1 MNLFHHFLHLLSGSS
16 KKPAAPV
23 AIESAPN
30 NCEYLLS
37 NLQRI
42 CTMLPDGEASV
53 VMGRNKLD
61 ICLTWNTAVQA
72 NADSIKKNKE
82 FQFWLNGKS
91 EVVEWAEAKEGEE
104 HPIYNKEGNGGEEP
118 VMKSVVKEEVTVKET
133 LKPSRQ
139 QLTMRRL
146 LNFLQLH
153 YAFRYNRL
161 TDRAECAVL
170 NTESDEDAHHLTYR
184 PVDDRLLHTISLAAM
199 EEGVDCW
206 DVDIKRYID
215 SEHVLAYH
223 PFTDYFE
230 YLPRWDGKDRLKEL
244 AKRVSDND
252 LWVRSFHRWMLAVTA
267 QWMNNNGQEQR
278 ANSVAPLLV
287 SAVQGMGKS
296 TFCRMLLPKELRQ
309 YFTESFDLTNITSAE
324 NKLAS
329 YGLINL
335 DEFDRLPATRMPLL
349 KNLMQM
355 ESLHIRRAYK
365 RSTEPL
371 PRIASFIG
379 TANRKDLLVD
389 ASGSRRFICIEVE
402 KQIDCTTPIDHA
414 QLYAQLKEE
423 LDSGERCWFNK
434 QEEAEIQQHNRA
446 FYRTVPAEEVL
457 ESCFR
462 FAESGEQG
470 ARLMSAAD
478 IYAVLK
484 QKNPAAMV
492 GYSCMAFS
500 RLLAQTGRRVHT
512 RYGNGYWMAGVSGE
526 RW

>member
-16 KKPAAPV
+16 TKSAAPV
-23 AIESAPN
+23 RNESEPN
-30 NCEYLLS
+30 NCEYLLA

-42 CTMLPDGEASV
+42 CAMLPDGEASV

-61 ICLTWNTAVQA
+61 ICLTWDTAMQA
-72 NADSIKKNKE
+72 NTNNIKKNKE

-91 EVVEWAEAKEGEE
+91 EVVEWAETQEKEKAETE
-104 HPIYNKEGNGGEEP
+104 
-118 VMKSVVKEEVTVKET
+118 SVAHEEVTVKET
-133 LKPSRQ
+133 TKPTRQ

-170 NTESDEDAHHLTYR
+170 NTENPDQDTHHLTYR

-215 SEHVLAYH
+215 SEHAPAYH

-230 YLPRWDGKDRLKEL
+230 HLPRWDGKDRVREL

-252 LWVRSFHRWMLAVTA
+252 LWVRSFHRWMLGVTA
-267 QWMNNNGQEQR
+267 QWMNNNGQGQR

-287 SAVQGMGKS
+287 STVQGMGKS

-335 DEFDRLPATRMPLL
+335 DEFDRLPVTRMPLL

-389 ASGSRRFICIEVE
+389 SSGSRRFICIEVE

-423 LDSGERCWFNK
+423 LKNGERCWFNK

-462 FAESGEQG
+462 FADPNEQG

-478 IYAVLK
+478 IYATLK
-484 QKNPAAMV
+484 QKNRAAMA

-500 RLLAQTGRRVHT
+500 RLLAQMGRRVHT
-512 RYGNGYWMAGVSGE
+512 RYGNGYWMAAVNG
-526 RW
+526 

>member
-16 KKPAAPV
+16 KKPAASV
-23 AIESAPN
+23 RNEFEPN
-30 NCEYLLS
+30 NCEYLLA

-42 CTMLPDGEASV
+42 CAMLLDGEASV

-61 ICLTWNTAVQA
+61 ICLTWDTAMQA
-72 NADSIKKNKE
+72 NADNIKKNKE

-91 EVVEWAEAKEGEE
+91 EVVEWAETQEKEKAET
-104 HPIYNKEGNGGEEP
+104 EP
-118 VMKSVVKEEVTVKET
+118 VVHEEVTVKET
-133 LKPSRQ
+133 TKPPRQ

-170 NTESDEDAHHLTYR
+170 NTEQPNEDTHHLTYR

-199 EEGVDCW
+199 EKGVDCW

-215 SEHVLAYH
+215 SEHAPAYH
-223 PFTDYFE
+223 PFTNYFE
-230 YLPRWDGKDRLKEL
+230 HLPRWDGKDRVKEL
-244 AKRVSDND
+244 ARRVSDND
-252 LWVRSFHRWMLAVTA
+252 LWVRSFHRWMLGVTA
-267 QWMNNNGQEQR
+267 QWMNNNEQEQR

-287 SAVQGMGKS
+287 STVQGMGKS
-296 TFCRMLLPKELRQ
+296 TFCRMLLPKELRP
-309 YFTESFDLTNITSAE
+309 YFTESFDLTNISSAE
-324 NKLAS
+324 NKLVS

-365 RSTEPL
+365 RSTESL

-402 KQIDCTTPIDHA
+402 KQIDCTTPIEHA

-423 LDSGERCWFNK
+423 LKNGERCWFNK
-434 QEEAEIQQHNRA
+434 QEETEIQQHNRA
-446 FYRTVPAEEVL
+446 FYRTIPAEEVL

-484 QKNPAAMV
+484 QKNRAAMA

-512 RYGNGYWMAGVSGE
+512 RYGNGYWVMVNGE
-526 RW
+526 

>member
-267 QWMNNNGQEQR
+267 QWMNQQW
-278 ANSVAPLLV
+278 
-287 SAVQGMGKS
+287 
-296 TFCRMLLPKELRQ
+296 T
-309 YFTESFDLTNITSAE
+309 
-324 NKLAS
+324 
-329 YGLINL
+329 
-335 DEFDRLPATRMPLL
+335 
-349 KNLMQM
+349 
-355 ESLHIRRAYK
+355 
-365 RSTEPL
+365 
-371 PRIASFIG
+371 G
-379 TANRKDLLVD
+379 TT
-389 ASGSRRFICIEVE
+389 C
-402 KQIDCTTPIDHA
+402 Q
-414 QLYAQLKEE
+414 
-423 LDSGERCWFNK
+423 
-434 QEEAEIQQHNRA
+434 
-446 FYRTVPAEEVL
+446 
-457 ESCFR
+457 
-462 FAESGEQG
+462 
-470 ARLMSAAD
+470 
-478 IYAVLK
+478 
-484 QKNPAAMV
+484 
-492 GYSCMAFS
+492 
-500 RLLAQTGRRVHT
+500 
-512 RYGNGYWMAGVSGE
+512 
-526 RW
+526 

>member
-23 AIESAPN
+23 RNEYEPN

-42 CTMLPDGEASV
+42 CAMLPDGEASV
-53 VMGRNKLD
+53 IMGRNKLD
-61 ICLTWNTAVQA
+61 ICLTWDTAMQA
-72 NADSIKKNKE
+72 NANNIKKNKE

-91 EVVEWAEAKEGEE
+91 EVVEWAETPIKEEKAKT
-104 HPIYNKEGNGGEEP
+104 EP
-118 VMKSVVKEEVTVKET
+118 VVHEEVTVKET
-133 LKPSRQ
+133 TKPTRQ

-161 TDRAECAVL
+161 IDRAECAVL
-170 NTESDEDAHHLTYR
+170 NTEQPDEDAHQLTYR

-215 SEHVLAYH
+215 SEHAPAYH
-223 PFTDYFE
+223 PFTYYFE
-230 YLPRWDGKDRLKEL
+230 HLPHWDGKDRVKEL

-267 QWMNNNGQEQR
+267 QWMNNNGQGQR

-287 SAVQGMGKS
+287 STVQGMGKS
-296 TFCRMLLPKELRQ
+296 TFCRMLLPRELRQ

-335 DEFDRLPATRMPLL
+335 DEFDRLPVTRMPLL

-389 ASGSRRFICIEVE
+389 SSGSRRFICIEVE

-423 LDSGERCWFNK
+423 LKNGERCWFNK

-446 FYRTVPAEEVL
+446 FYRTIPAEEVL

-462 FAESGEQG
+462 FAEPDEQG

-478 IYAVLK
+478 IYATLK
-484 QKNPAAMV
+484 QKNRAAMA

-512 RYGNGYWMAGVSGE
+512 RYGNGYFVTAVNG
-526 RW
+526 

>member
-1 MNLFHHFLHLLSGSS
+1 MNLFQHFRHLLSGAS

-23 AIESAPN
+23 RNEYEPN
-30 NCEYLLS
+30 NCEYLLA

-42 CTMLPDGEASV
+42 CAMLPDGEASV

-61 ICLTWNTAVQA
+61 ICLTWDTAMQA
-72 NADSIKKNKE
+72 NADNIKKKNKE

-91 EVVEWAEAKEGEE
+91 EVVEWAETHEGEE
-104 HPIYNKEGNGGEEP
+104 KTELKATEKEN
-118 VMKSVVKEEVTVKET
+118 VAVKESSNPT
-133 LKPSRQ
+133 RQ

-146 LNFLQLH
+146 LAFLQLH
-153 YAFRYNRL
+153 YTFRYNRL

-170 NTESDEDAHHLTYR
+170 NTESPNQDPHHLTYR

-215 SEHVLAYH
+215 SEHVSY
-223 PFTDYFE
+223 
-230 YLPRWDGKDRLKEL
+230 
-244 AKRVSDND
+244 ND

-267 QWMNNNGQEQR
+267 QWMNNNEQEQR

-287 SAVQGMGKS
+287 STVQGMGKS
-296 TFCRMLLPKELRQ
+296 TLCRMLLPKELRQ

-379 TANRKDLLVD
+379 TANRRDLLVD

-423 LDSGERCWFNK
+423 LDGGERCWFNK

-446 FYRTVPAEEVL
+446 FYRTIPAEEVL
-457 ESCFR
+457 GSCFR
-462 FAESGEQG
+462 FAEPGEQG

-478 IYAVLK
+478 IYAILK
-484 QKNPAAMV
+484 QKNRAAMA

-512 RYGNGYWMAGVSGE
+512 RYGNGYWVSAVIP
-526 RW
+526 

>member
-16 KKPAAPV
+16 KKSVVPV
-23 AIESAPN
+23 ENESAPN
-30 NCEYLLS
+30 NCEYLLA

-42 CTMLPDGEASV
+42 CAMLPDGEASV

-61 ICLTWNTAVQA
+61 ICLTWDTAMQA

-91 EVVEWAEAKEGEE
+91 EVVEWAETPIKEEKTGT
-104 HPIYNKEGNGGEEP
+104 EP
-118 VMKSVVKEEVTVKET
+118 VVHEEVTVKET
-133 LKPSRQ
+133 VKPTRQ

-170 NTESDEDAHHLTYR
+170 NTEQPNEDTHHLTYR

-215 SEHVLAYH
+215 SEHAPAYH

-230 YLPRWDGKDRLKEL
+230 HLPRWDGKDRVREL
-244 AKRVSDND
+244 ARRVSDND
-252 LWVRSFHRWMLAVTA
+252 LWVRSFHRWLLAVTA
-267 QWMNNNGQEQR
+267 QWMNNNEQGQR

-287 SAVQGMGKS
+287 STVQGMGKS
-296 TFCRMLLPKELRQ
+296 TFCRMLLPKELRL
-309 YFTESFDLTNITSAE
+309 YFTESFDLTNISSAE

-335 DEFDRLPATRMPLL
+335 DEFDRLTATRMPLL

-389 ASGSRRFICIEVE
+389 SSGSRRFICIEVE
-402 KQIDCTTPIDHA
+402 KQIDCTTPVDHA

-423 LDSGERCWFNK
+423 LAGGERCWFNK
-434 QEEAEIQQHNRA
+434 QEETEIQQHNRA
-446 FYRTVPAEEVL
+446 FYRTIPAEEVL

-484 QKNPAAMV
+484 QKNRAAMT

-512 RYGNGYWMAGVSGE
+512 RYGNGYWVMVND
-526 RW
+526 

>member
-1 MNLFHHFLHLLSGSS
+1 MNLFHHFFHLLSGSS
-16 KKPAAPV
+16 KKSVVPV
-23 AIESAPN
+23 ENESAPN
-30 NCEYLLS
+30 NCEYLLA

-42 CTMLPDGEASV
+42 CAMLPDGEASV
-53 VMGRNKLD
+53 IMGRNKLD
-61 ICLTWNTAVQA
+61 ICLTWDTAVQA

-91 EVVEWAEAKEGEE
+91 EVVEWAETQEKETAKT
-104 HPIYNKEGNGGEEP
+104 EP
-118 VMKSVVKEEVTVKET
+118 VVQEEVTVKET
-133 LKPSRQ
+133 AKPTRQ

-170 NTESDEDAHHLTYR
+170 NTESPDQDTHHLTYR

-215 SEHVLAYH
+215 SEHAPAYH

-230 YLPRWDGKDRLKEL
+230 HLPCWDGKDRVMEL

-287 SAVQGMGKS
+287 STVQGMGKS
-296 TFCRMLLPKELRQ
+296 TFCRMLLPKELRT

-402 KQIDCTTPIDHA
+402 KQIDCTTPVDHA

-423 LDSGERCWFNK
+423 LAGGDRCWFNK

-446 FYRTVPAEEVL
+446 FYRAIPAEEVL

-462 FAESGEQG
+462 FAEPNEQG

-484 QKNPAAMV
+484 QKNRAAMT

-512 RYGNGYWMAGVSGE
+512 RYGNGYWVMVND
-526 RW
+526 

>member
-16 KKPAAPV
+16 KKPV
-23 AIESAPN
+23 ASVRNEFEPN

-42 CTMLPDGEASV
+42 CAMLPDGEASV

-61 ICLTWNTAVQA
+61 ICLTWDTAMQA
-72 NADSIKKNKE
+72 NTNNIKKNKE

-91 EVVEWAEAKEGEE
+91 EVVEWAETQEKEKAET
-104 HPIYNKEGNGGEEP
+104 EP
-118 VMKSVVKEEVTVKET
+118 VVHEEVTVKET
-133 LKPSRQ
+133 TKLTRQ

-170 NTESDEDAHHLTYR
+170 NTEQPNEDTHHLTYR

-215 SEHVLAYH
+215 SEHAPAYH

-230 YLPRWDGKDRLKEL
+230 HLPRWDGKDRVREL
-244 AKRVSDND
+244 ARRVSDND
-252 LWVRSFHRWMLAVTA
+252 LWVRSFHRWMLGVKA

-287 SAVQGMGKS
+287 STVQGMGKS
-296 TFCRMLLPKELRQ
+296 TFCRMLLPKELRP

-414 QLYAQLKEE
+414 QLYSQLKAE
-423 LDSGERCWFNK
+423 LNVGERCWFNK

-462 FAESGEQG
+462 FAEPNEQG

-478 IYAVLK
+478 IYDVLK
-484 QKNPAAMV
+484 QKNPAAMA

-512 RYGNGYWMAGVSGE
+512 RYGNGYWVMVNGE
-526 RW
+526 

>member
-16 KKPAAPV
+16 KKPAALV
-23 AIESAPN
+23 ITESEPN
-30 NCEYLLS
+30 NCEYLLA

-42 CTMLPDGEASV
+42 CAMLPDGEASV

-61 ICLTWNTAVQA
+61 ICLTWDTAMQA

-91 EVVEWAEAKEGEE
+91 EVVEWAETPIKEE
-104 HPIYNKEGNGGEEP
+104 KTKTEP
-118 VMKSVVKEEVTVKET
+118 VVQEEVTVKET
-133 LKPSRQ
+133 VKPTRQ

-170 NTESDEDAHHLTYR
+170 NTEQPDEDAHHLTYR

-215 SEHVLAYH
+215 SEHAPAYH

-230 YLPRWDGKDRLKEL
+230 HLPRWDGKDRVKEL
-244 AKRVSDND
+244 ARRVSDND

-267 QWMNNNGQEQR
+267 QWMNNNEQGQR

-287 SAVQGMGKS
+287 STVQGMGKS

-309 YFTESFDLTNITSAE
+309 YFTESFDLINITSAE

-402 KQIDCTTPIDHA
+402 KQIDCITPIDYA

-423 LDSGERCWFNK
+423 LNSGERCWFNK

-446 FYRTVPAEEVL
+446 FYRTIPAEEVL

-462 FAESGEQG
+462 FAEPDKQG

-478 IYAVLK
+478 IYATLK
-484 QKNPAAMV
+484 QKNPAAMA

-512 RYGNGYWMAGVSGE
+512 RYGNGYWVRGRE
-526 RW
+526 

>member
-1 MNLFHHFLHLLSGSS
+1 MNLFHHFLHLLSGTS
-16 KKPAAPV
+16 KKPAEPV
-23 AIESAPN
+23 TTESAPN

-42 CTMLPDGEASV
+42 CAMLPDGEACV

-61 ICLTWNTAVQA
+61 ICLTWDTAMQA

-91 EVVEWAEAKEGEE
+91 EVVEWAETQEKETAKT
-104 HPIYNKEGNGGEEP
+104 EP
-118 VMKSVVKEEVTVKET
+118 VVKEEVTVKET
-133 LKPSRQ
+133 AKPTRQ

-170 NTESDEDAHHLTYR
+170 NTESPDQDTHHLTYR
-184 PVDDRLLHTISLAAM
+184 PVDDRLLHTISLAVM

-215 SEHVLAYH
+215 SEHAPAYH

-230 YLPRWDGKDRLKEL
+230 HLPRWDGKDRVKEL
-244 AKRVSDND
+244 ARRVSDND
-252 LWVRSFHRWMLAVTA
+252 LWVRSFHRWMLGVTA
-267 QWMNNNGQEQR
+267 QWVNNGGQEQR

-287 SAVQGMGKS
+287 STVQGMGKS
-296 TFCRMLLPKELRQ
+296 TFCRMLLPKKLRT

-402 KQIDCTTPIDHA
+402 KQIDCTTPVDHA

-423 LDSGERCWFNK
+423 LAGGDRCWFNK

-462 FAESGEQG
+462 FAEPNEQG

-484 QKNPAAMV
+484 QKNRAAMT

-512 RYGNGYWMAGVSGE
+512 RYGNGYWVMVND
-526 RW
+526 

>member
-16 KKPAAPV
+16 KKSVVPV
-23 AIESAPN
+23 ENESAPN
-30 NCEYLLS
+30 NCEYLLA

-42 CTMLPDGEASV
+42 CAMLPDGEASV

-61 ICLTWNTAVQA
+61 ICLTWDTAMQA

-91 EVVEWAEAKEGEE
+91 EVVEWAETPIKEEKTGT
-104 HPIYNKEGNGGEEP
+104 EP
-118 VMKSVVKEEVTVKET
+118 VVHEEVTVKET
-133 LKPSRQ
+133 VKPTRQ

-170 NTESDEDAHHLTYR
+170 NTEQPNEDTHHLTYR

-215 SEHVLAYH
+215 SEHAPAYH

-230 YLPRWDGKDRLKEL
+230 HLPRWDGKDRVREL
-244 AKRVSDND
+244 ARRVSDND
-252 LWVRSFHRWMLAVTA
+252 LWVRSFHRWLLAVTA
-267 QWMNNNGQEQR
+267 QWMNNNEQGQR

-287 SAVQGMGKS
+287 STVQGMGKS
-296 TFCRMLLPKELRQ
+296 TFCRMLLPKELRL
-309 YFTESFDLTNITSAE
+309 YFTESFDLTNISSAE

-335 DEFDRLPATRMPLL
+335 DEFDRLTATRMPLL

-402 KQIDCTTPIDHA
+402 KQIDCTTPVDHA

-423 LDSGERCWFNK
+423 LAGGERCWFNK
-434 QEEAEIQQHNRA
+434 QEETEIQQHNRA
-446 FYRTVPAEEVL
+446 FYRTIPAEEVL

-484 QKNPAAMV
+484 QKNRAAMT

-512 RYGNGYWMAGVSGE
+512 RYGNGYWVMVND
-526 RW
+526 

>member
-16 KKPAAPV
+16 KKSVVPV
-23 AIESAPN
+23 ENESAPN
-30 NCEYLLS
+30 NCEYLLA

-42 CTMLPDGEASV
+42 CAMLPDGEASV

-61 ICLTWNTAVQA
+61 ICLTWDTAMQA

-91 EVVEWAEAKEGEE
+91 EVVEWAETPIKEEKAE
-104 HPIYNKEGNGGEEP
+104 TE
-118 VMKSVVKEEVTVKET
+118 SVVQEEVIVKET
-133 LKPSRQ
+133 VKPTRQ

-170 NTESDEDAHHLTYR
+170 NTEQPNEDTHHLTYR

-215 SEHVLAYH
+215 SEHAPAYH

-230 YLPRWDGKDRLKEL
+230 HLPRWDGKDRVKEL

-252 LWVRSFHRWMLAVTA
+252 LWVRSFHRWMLGVMA
-267 QWMNNNGQEQR
+267 QWMNNNEQEQR
-278 ANSVAPLLV
+278 VNSVAPLLV
-287 SAVQGMGKS
+287 STVQGMGKS
-296 TFCRMLLPKELRQ
+296 TFCRMLLPKELRL
-309 YFTESFDLTNITSAE
+309 YFTESFDLTNISSAE

-365 RSTEPL
+365 RSTDPL

-423 LDSGERCWFNK
+423 LNGGERCWFNK

-446 FYRTVPAEEVL
+446 FYRTIPAEEVL

-462 FAESGEQG
+462 FTESGEQG

-484 QKNPAAMV
+484 QKNRAAMT

-512 RYGNGYWMAGVSGE
+512 RYGNGYWVMVND
-526 RW
+526 

>member
-1 MNLFHHFLHLLSGSS
+1 MNLFQHFRHLLSGAS

-23 AIESAPN
+23 RNEYEPN
-30 NCEYLLS
+30 NCEYLLA

-42 CTMLPDGEASV
+42 CAMLPDGEASV

-61 ICLTWNTAVQA
+61 ICLTWDTAMQA
-72 NADSIKKNKE
+72 NADNIKKKNKE

-91 EVVEWAEAKEGEE
+91 EVVEWAETHEGEE
-104 HPIYNKEGNGGEEP
+104 KTELKATEKEN
-118 VMKSVVKEEVTVKET
+118 VAVKESSNPT
-133 LKPSRQ
+133 RQ

-146 LNFLQLH
+146 LAFLQLH
-153 YAFRYNRL
+153 YTFRYNRL

-170 NTESDEDAHHLTYR
+170 NTESPNQDPHHLTYR

-215 SEHVLAYH
+215 SEHAPAYH

-230 YLPRWDGKDRLKEL
+230 HLPRWDGKDRVREL
-244 AKRVSDND
+244 ARRVSDND

-267 QWMNNNGQEQR
+267 QWMNNNEQEQR

-287 SAVQGMGKS
+287 STVQGMGKS

-379 TANRKDLLVD
+379 TANRRDLLVD

-423 LDSGERCWFNK
+423 LDGGERCWFNK

-446 FYRTVPAEEVL
+446 FYRTIPAEEVL

-462 FAESGEQG
+462 FTEPDEQG

-478 IYAVLK
+478 IYTVLK
-484 QKNPAAMV
+484 QKNRAAMA

-512 RYGNGYWMAGVSGE
+512 RYGNGYWVSAVIP
-526 RW
+526 

>member
-23 AIESAPN
+23 RNEFEPN

-42 CTMLPDGEASV
+42 CAMLPDGEASV

-61 ICLTWNTAVQA
+61 ICLTWDTAMQA

-91 EVVEWAEAKEGEE
+91 EVVEWAETQEKEKAET
-104 HPIYNKEGNGGEEP
+104 EP
-118 VMKSVVKEEVTVKET
+118 VVKEEVTVKET
-133 LKPSRQ
+133 VRPTRQ
-139 QLTMRRL
+139 QLIMRRL

-170 NTESDEDAHHLTYR
+170 NTELSNEDTHHLTYR
-184 PVDDRLLHTISLAAM
+184 PVDDRLLHTISLAVM

-215 SEHVLAYH
+215 SEHAPAYH

-230 YLPRWDGKDRLKEL
+230 HLPRWDGKDRVTEL

-267 QWMNNNGQEQR
+267 QWMNNGGQEQR

-287 SAVQGMGKS
+287 STVQGMGKS

-309 YFTESFDLTNITSAE
+309 YFTESFDLTNITSVE

-423 LDSGERCWFNK
+423 LDSGARCWFNK

-462 FAESGEQG
+462 FAEPNEQG
-470 ARLMSAAD
+470 VRLMSAAD

-484 QKNPAAMV
+484 QKNRAAMA

-512 RYGNGYWMAGVSGE
+512 RYGNGYWVSAVNGE
-526 RW
+526 R

>member
-16 KKPAAPV
+16 KKSVVPV
-23 AIESAPN
+23 ENESAPN
-30 NCEYLLS
+30 NCEYLLA

-42 CTMLPDGEASV
+42 CAMLPDGEASV

-61 ICLTWNTAVQA
+61 ICLTWDTAVQA
-72 NADSIKKNKE
+72 NANNIKKNKE

-91 EVVEWAEAKEGEE
+91 EVVEWAETPIKEEKTGT
-104 HPIYNKEGNGGEEP
+104 EP
-118 VMKSVVKEEVTVKET
+118 VVHEEVTVKET
-133 LKPSRQ
+133 VKPTRQ

-170 NTESDEDAHHLTYR
+170 NTEQPNEDTHHLTYR

-215 SEHVLAYH
+215 SEHAPAYH

-230 YLPRWDGKDRLKEL
+230 HLPCWDGKDRVKEL
-244 AKRVSDND
+244 AQRVSDND
-252 LWVRSFHRWMLAVTA
+252 LWVRSFHRWMLGVTA
-267 QWMNNNGQEQR
+267 QWMNNNEQEQR

-287 SAVQGMGKS
+287 STVQGMGKS
-296 TFCRMLLPKELRQ
+296 TFCRMLLPKELRP

-365 RSTEPL
+365 RCTEPL

-379 TANRKDLLVD
+379 TANRRDLLVD

-402 KQIDCTTPIDHA
+402 KQIDCTTPVDHA

-423 LDSGERCWFNK
+423 LAGGERCWFNK
-434 QEEAEIQQHNRA
+434 QEETEIQQHNRA
-446 FYRTVPAEEVL
+446 FYRTIPAEEVL

-484 QKNPAAMV
+484 QKNRAAMA

-512 RYGNGYWMAGVSGE
+512 RYGNGYWVMVND
-526 RW
+526 

>member
-1 MNLFHHFLHLLSGSS
+1 MNLFHHFLHLLSGTS

-23 AIESAPN
+23 ITESAPN
-30 NCEYLLS
+30 NCEYLLA

-42 CTMLPDGEASV
+42 CAMLPNGEASV
-53 VMGRNKLD
+53 IMGRNKLD

-91 EVVEWAEAKEGEE
+91 EVVEWAETQEKEEKAKT
-104 HPIYNKEGNGGEEP
+104 EP
-118 VMKSVVKEEVTVKET
+118 VVKEEVAVKET
-133 LKPSRQ
+133 VKPIRQ

-170 NTESDEDAHHLTYR
+170 NTELPDEDTHYLTYR

-215 SEHVLAYH
+215 SEHAPAYH

-230 YLPRWDGKDRLKEL
+230 HLPRWDGKDRVKEL
-244 AKRVSDND
+244 ARRVSDND
-252 LWVRSFHRWMLAVTA
+252 LWVRSFHRWMLGVTA

-287 SAVQGMGKS
+287 STMQGMGKS

-335 DEFDRLPATRMPLL
+335 DEFDRLPATCQP
-349 KNLMQM
+349 
-355 ESLHIRRAYK
+355 
-365 RSTEPL
+365 P
-371 PRIASFIG
+371 
-379 TANRKDLLVD
+379 V
-389 ASGSRRFICIEVE
+389 C
-402 KQIDCTTPIDHA
+402 
-414 QLYAQLKEE
+414 
-423 LDSGERCWFNK
+423 RC
-434 QEEAEIQQHNRA
+434 
-446 FYRTVPAEEVL
+446 
-457 ESCFR
+457 
-462 FAESGEQG
+462 
-470 ARLMSAAD
+470 
-478 IYAVLK
+478 
-484 QKNPAAMV
+484 
-492 GYSCMAFS
+492 
-500 RLLAQTGRRVHT
+500 
-512 RYGNGYWMAGVSGE
+512 
-526 RW
+526 

>member
-16 KKPAAPV
+16 KKPAEPV
-23 AIESAPN
+23 TTESAPN

-42 CTMLPDGEASV
+42 CAMLPDGEASV

-61 ICLTWNTAVQA
+61 ICLTWDTAMQA
-72 NADSIKKNKE
+72 NADNIKKKNKE

-91 EVVEWAEAKEGEE
+91 EVVEWAETPIKEEKTGT
-104 HPIYNKEGNGGEEP
+104 EP
-118 VMKSVVKEEVTVKET
+118 VVHEEVTVKET
-133 LKPSRQ
+133 AIPTRQ

-170 NTESDEDAHHLTYR
+170 NTEQPNEDTHHLTYR

-206 DVDIKRYID
+206 DIDIKRYID
-215 SEHVLAYH
+215 SEHAPAYH

-230 YLPRWDGKDRLKEL
+230 HLPRWDGKDRVREL
-244 AKRVSDND
+244 ARRVSDND

-267 QWMNNNGQEQR
+267 QWMNNNEQEQR

-287 SAVQGMGKS
+287 STVQGMGKS
-296 TFCRMLLPKELRQ
+296 TFCRMLLPKELQQ

-402 KQIDCTTPIDHA
+402 KQIDCITPIDHA

-423 LDSGERCWFNK
+423 LNSGERCWFNK

-446 FYRTVPAEEVL
+446 FYRTIPAEEVL

-462 FAESGEQG
+462 FAEPDEQG

-478 IYAVLK
+478 IYATLK
-484 QKNPAAMV
+484 QKNRAAMA

-512 RYGNGYWMAGVSGE
+512 RYGNGYWVMVND
-526 RW
+526 

>member
-16 KKPAAPV
+16 KKPV
-23 AIESAPN
+23 ASVRNEFEPN

-42 CTMLPDGEASV
+42 CAMLPDGEASV

-61 ICLTWNTAVQA
+61 ICLTWDTAMQA
-72 NADSIKKNKE
+72 NTNNIKKNKE

-91 EVVEWAEAKEGEE
+91 EVVEWAETQEKEKAET
-104 HPIYNKEGNGGEEP
+104 EP
-118 VMKSVVKEEVTVKET
+118 VVHEEVTVKET
-133 LKPSRQ
+133 TKPTRQ

-170 NTESDEDAHHLTYR
+170 NTEQPNEDTHHLTYR
-184 PVDDRLLHTISLAAM
+184 PVDDRLLHIISLAAM

-215 SEHVLAYH
+215 SEHAPAYH

-230 YLPRWDGKDRLKEL
+230 HLPRWDGKDRVREL
-244 AKRVSDND
+244 ARRVSDND
-252 LWVRSFHRWMLAVTA
+252 LWVRSFHRWMLGATA

-287 SAVQGMGKS
+287 STVQGMGKS
-296 TFCRMLLPKELRQ
+296 TFCRMLLPKELRT

-414 QLYAQLKEE
+414 QLYAQLKAE
-423 LDSGERCWFNK
+423 LGGGERCWFNK
-434 QEEAEIQQHNRA
+434 QEETEIQQHNRA

-462 FAESGEQG
+462 FAEPNEQG

-478 IYAVLK
+478 IYATLK
-484 QKNPAAMV
+484 QKNPAAMA

-512 RYGNGYWMAGVSGE
+512 RYGNGYWVMVNGE
-526 RW
+526 

>member
-16 KKPAAPV
+16 KKPAALV
-23 AIESAPN
+23 ITESEPN
-30 NCEYLLS
+30 NCEYLLA

-42 CTMLPDGEASV
+42 CAMLPDGEASV

-61 ICLTWNTAVQA
+61 ICLTWDTAMQA

-91 EVVEWAEAKEGEE
+91 EVVEWAETPIKEE
-104 HPIYNKEGNGGEEP
+104 KTKTEP
-118 VMKSVVKEEVTVKET
+118 VVQEEVTVKET
-133 LKPSRQ
+133 VKPTRQ

-170 NTESDEDAHHLTYR
+170 NTEQPDEDAHHLTYR

-215 SEHVLAYH
+215 SEHAPAYH

-230 YLPRWDGKDRLKEL
+230 HLPRWDGKDRVKEL
-244 AKRVSDND
+244 ARRVSDND

-267 QWMNNNGQEQR
+267 QWMNNNEQGQR

-287 SAVQGMGKS
+287 STVQGMGKS

-309 YFTESFDLTNITSAE
+309 YFTESFDLINITSAE

-402 KQIDCTTPIDHA
+402 KQIDCITPIDYA

-423 LDSGERCWFNK
+423 LNSGERCWFNK

-446 FYRTVPAEEVL
+446 FYRTIPAEEVL

-462 FAESGEQG
+462 FTESGEQG

-478 IYAVLK
+478 IYATLK
-484 QKNPAAMV
+484 QKNPAAMA

-512 RYGNGYWMAGVSGE
+512 RYGNGYWVRGRE
-526 RW
+526 

>member
-16 KKPAAPV
+16 KKPAASV
-23 AIESAPN
+23 RNESAPN

-42 CTMLPDGEASV
+42 CAMLPDGEASV
-53 VMGRNKLD
+53 IMGRNKLD
-61 ICLTWNTAVQA
+61 ICLTWDTAVQA

-91 EVVEWAEAKEGEE
+91 EVVEWAETQEKETAKT
-104 HPIYNKEGNGGEEP
+104 EP
-118 VMKSVVKEEVTVKET
+118 VVQEEVTVKET
-133 LKPSRQ
+133 AKPTRQ

-170 NTESDEDAHHLTYR
+170 NTESPDQDTHHLTYR

-215 SEHVLAYH
+215 SEHAPAYH

-230 YLPRWDGKDRLKEL
+230 HLPRWDGKDRVKEL
-244 AKRVSDND
+244 ARRVSDND
-252 LWVRSFHRWMLAVTA
+252 LWVRSFHRWMLGVTA
-267 QWMNNNGQEQR
+267 QWMNNNEQEQR

-287 SAVQGMGKS
+287 STVQGMGKS
-296 TFCRMLLPKELRQ
+296 TFCRMLLPKELRT

-423 LDSGERCWFNK
+423 LAGGDRCWFNK

-446 FYRTVPAEEVL
+446 FYRAIPAEEVL

-484 QKNPAAMV
+484 QKNRAAMT

-512 RYGNGYWMAGVSGE
+512 RYGNGYWVMVND
-526 RW
+526 

>member
-23 AIESAPN
+23 RNEFEPN
-30 NCEYLLS
+30 NCEYLLA

-61 ICLTWNTAVQA
+61 ICLTWDTAMQV

-91 EVVEWAEAKEGEE
+91 EVVEWAETPIKEE
-104 HPIYNKEGNGGEEP
+104 KTKTEP
-118 VMKSVVKEEVTVKET
+118 VVQEEVAVKET
-133 LKPSRQ
+133 AKPTRQ

-170 NTESDEDAHHLTYR
+170 NTELSNEDTHHLTYR

-206 DVDIKRYID
+206 DIDIKRYID
-215 SEHVLAYH
+215 SEHAPAYH

-230 YLPRWDGKDRLKEL
+230 HLPRWDGKDRVREL

-252 LWVRSFHRWMLAVTA
+252 LWVRSFHRWMLGVTA
-267 QWMNNNGQEQR
+267 QWMENSEQEQR
-278 ANSVAPLLV
+278 ANSVALLLV
-287 SAVQGMGKS
+287 STVQGMGKS
-296 TFCRMLLPKELRQ
+296 TFCRMLLPKKLRT

-423 LDSGERCWFNK
+423 LKNGERCWFNK

-446 FYRTVPAEEVL
+446 FYRTIPAEEVL
-457 ESCFR
+457 ESCFC
-462 FAESGEQG
+462 FTESGEQG

-478 IYAVLK
+478 IYATLK
-484 QKNPAAMV
+484 QKNPAAMA

-512 RYGNGYWMAGVSGE
+512 RYGNGYWVAVV
-526 RW
+526 

>member
-1 MNLFHHFLHLLSGSS
+1 MNLFHHFLHLLSGTS

-23 AIESAPN
+23 ITESAPN
-30 NCEYLLS
+30 NCEYLLA

-42 CTMLPDGEASV
+42 CAMLPNGEASV
-53 VMGRNKLD
+53 IMGRNKLD

-91 EVVEWAEAKEGEE
+91 EVVEWAETQEKETAKT
-104 HPIYNKEGNGGEEP
+104 EP
-118 VMKSVVKEEVTVKET
+118 VVKEEVTVKET
-133 LKPSRQ
+133 AKPTRQ

-170 NTESDEDAHHLTYR
+170 NTEQPNEDTHHLTYR

-215 SEHVLAYH
+215 SEHAPAYH
-223 PFTDYFE
+223 PFTAYFE
-230 YLPRWDGKDRLKEL
+230 HLPRWDGKDRVKEL
-244 AKRVSDND
+244 ARRVSDND
-252 LWVRSFHRWMLAVTA
+252 LWVRSFHRWMLGVTV

-287 SAVQGMGKS
+287 STVQGMGKS

-309 YFTESFDLTNITSAE
+309 YFTESFDLTNISSAE

-379 TANRKDLLVD
+379 TANRRDLLVD

-423 LDSGERCWFNK
+423 LKNGERCWFNK

-446 FYRTVPAEEVL
+446 FYRTIPAEEVL

-462 FAESGEQG
+462 FAEPDEQG

-484 QKNPAAMV
+484 QKNPAAMA

-512 RYGNGYWMAGVSGE
+512 RYGNGYWVVAVNG
-526 RW
+526 

>member
-23 AIESAPN
+23 ITESEPN
-30 NCEYLLS
+30 NCEYLLA

-42 CTMLPDGEASV
+42 CAMLPDGEASV

-61 ICLTWNTAVQA
+61 ICLTWDTAVQT

-91 EVVEWAEAKEGEE
+91 EVVEWAETPMKEE
-104 HPIYNKEGNGGEEP
+104 KTKTEP
-118 VMKSVVKEEVTVKET
+118 VVQEEVTVKET
-133 LKPSRQ
+133 VKPTRQ

-161 TDRAECAVL
+161 TDRPECAVL
-170 NTESDEDAHHLTYR
+170 NTEQPNEDTHHLTYR

-215 SEHVLAYH
+215 SEHAPAYH

-230 YLPRWDGKDRLKEL
+230 HLPRWDGKDRVREL
-244 AKRVSDND
+244 ARRVSDND
-252 LWVRSFHRWMLAVTA
+252 LWIRSFHRWMLGVTA
-267 QWMNNNGQEQR
+267 QWMNNNELEQR

-287 SAVQGMGKS
+287 STVQGMGKS
-296 TFCRMLLPKELRQ
+296 TFCRMLLPKELRP
-309 YFTESFDLTNITSAE
+309 YFTESFDLTNISSAE

-423 LDSGERCWFNK
+423 LKNGERCWFNK

-446 FYRTVPAEEVL
+446 FYRTIPAEEVL

-462 FAESGEQG
+462 FTESGEQG

-478 IYAVLK
+478 IYATLK
-484 QKNPAAMV
+484 QKNPAAMA

-512 RYGNGYWMAGVSGE
+512 RYGNGYWVMVND
-526 RW
+526 

>member
-23 AIESAPN
+23 TTESAPN
-30 NCEYLLS
+30 NCEYLLA

-42 CTMLPDGEASV
+42 CAMLPDGEASV

-61 ICLTWNTAVQA
+61 ICLTWNTAMQA

-91 EVVEWAEAKEGEE
+91 EVVEWAETPIKEEKAKT
-104 HPIYNKEGNGGEEP
+104 EP
-118 VMKSVVKEEVTVKET
+118 VVQEEVTVKET
-133 LKPSRQ
+133 VKPTRQ

-170 NTESDEDAHHLTYR
+170 NTES
-184 PVDDRLLHTISLAAM
+184 LHTISLAAM

-215 SEHVLAYH
+215 SEHAPAYH

-230 YLPRWDGKDRLKEL
+230 HLPRWDGKDRVKEL
-244 AKRVSDND
+244 ARRVSDND
-252 LWVRSFHRWMLAVTA
+252 LWVRSFHRWMLGVTA
-267 QWMNNNGQEQR
+267 QWMGNSEQEQR

-287 SAVQGMGKS
+287 STVQGMGKS

-309 YFTESFDLTNITSAE
+309 YFTESFDLTNISSAE

-379 TANRKDLLVD
+379 TANRRDLLVD

-423 LDSGERCWFNK
+423 LKNGERCWFNK

-446 FYRTVPAEEVL
+446 FYRTIPAEEVL

-462 FAESGEQG
+462 FAEPDEQG

-484 QKNPAAMV
+484 QKNPAAMA

-512 RYGNGYWMAGVSGE
+512 RYGNGYWVVAVNG
-526 RW
+526 

>member
-1 MNLFHHFLHLLSGSS
+1 MNLFQHFRHLLSGAS

-23 AIESAPN
+23 QNEYEPN

-42 CTMLPDGEASV
+42 CAMLPDGEASV
-53 VMGRNKLD
+53 IMGRNKLD
-61 ICLTWNTAVQA
+61 ICLTWDTAMQA
-72 NADSIKKNKE
+72 SANSIKKNKE

-91 EVVEWAEAKEGEE
+91 EVVEWVETQDKEEKAKTEA
-104 HPIYNKEGNGGEEP
+104 
-118 VMKSVVKEEVTVKET
+118 VVHEEVTVKET
-133 LKPSRQ
+133 TKPTRQ

-170 NTESDEDAHHLTYR
+170 NTEQPDEDAHQLTYR

-215 SEHVLAYH
+215 SEHAPAYH
-223 PFTDYFE
+223 PFTNYFNR
-230 YLPRWDGKDRLKEL
+230 LPRWDGKDRVKEL
-244 AKRVSDND
+244 ARRVSNND

-287 SAVQGMGKS
+287 STVQGMGKS

-355 ESLHIRRAYK
+355 ENLHIRRAYK

-423 LDSGERCWFNK
+423 LDGGERYWFNK

-446 FYRTVPAEEVL
+446 FYRTIPAEEVL

-462 FAESGEQG
+462 FAVSGEQG

-478 IYAVLK
+478 IYTVLK
-484 QKNPAAMV
+484 QKNRAAMA

-512 RYGNGYWMAGVSGE
+512 RYGNGYWVSAVIP
-526 RW
+526 

>member
-16 KKPAAPV
+16 KKPAALV
-23 AIESAPN
+23 ITESEPN
-30 NCEYLLS
+30 NCEYLLA

-42 CTMLPDGEASV
+42 CAMLPDGEASV

-61 ICLTWNTAVQA
+61 ICLTWDTAMQA

-91 EVVEWAEAKEGEE
+91 EVIEWAETPIKEE
-104 HPIYNKEGNGGEEP
+104 KTKTEP
-118 VMKSVVKEEVTVKET
+118 VVQEEVTVKET
-133 LKPSRQ
+133 VKPTRQ

-170 NTESDEDAHHLTYR
+170 NTEQPDEDAHHLTYR

-215 SEHVLAYH
+215 SEHAPAYH

-230 YLPRWDGKDRLKEL
+230 HLPRWDGKDRVREL
-244 AKRVSDND
+244 ARRVSDND
-252 LWVRSFHRWMLAVTA
+252 LWIRSFHRWMLGVTA
-267 QWMNNNGQEQR
+267 QWMNNNELEQR

-287 SAVQGMGKS
+287 STVQGMGKS
-296 TFCRMLLPKELRQ
+296 TFCRMLLPKELRP
-309 YFTESFDLTNITSAE
+309 YFTESFDLTNISSAE

-423 LDSGERCWFNK
+423 LKNGERCWFNK

-446 FYRTVPAEEVL
+446 FYRTIPAEEVL

-462 FAESGEQG
+462 FTESGEQG

-478 IYAVLK
+478 IYATLK
-484 QKNPAAMV
+484 QKNPAAMA

-512 RYGNGYWMAGVSGE
+512 RYGNGYWVMVND
-526 RW
+526 

>member
-23 AIESAPN
+23 CNESEPN

-42 CTMLPDGEASV
+42 CAMLPDGEASV
-53 VMGRNKLD
+53 VKGRNKLD
-61 ICLTWNTAVQA
+61 ICLTWDTAMQA
-72 NADSIKKNKE
+72 NTNNIKKNKE

-91 EVVEWAEAKEGEE
+91 EVVEWAETQEKEKAET
-104 HPIYNKEGNGGEEP
+104 EP
-118 VMKSVVKEEVTVKET
+118 VVQEEVAVKET
-133 LKPSRQ
+133 ANPTRQ

-153 YAFRYNRL
+153 YAFCYNRL

-170 NTESDEDAHHLTYR
+170 NTELPDEDTHHLTYR

-215 SEHVLAYH
+215 SEHAPAYH

-230 YLPRWDGKDRLKEL
+230 HLPRWDGKDRVKEL

-252 LWVRSFHRWMLAVTA
+252 LWVRSFHRWMLGVTA
-267 QWMNNNGQEQR
+267 QWMNNNGQGQR

-287 SAVQGMGKS
+287 STVQGMGKS

-324 NKLAS
+324 NKLVS

-423 LDSGERCWFNK
+423 LNGGARCWFNK

-446 FYRTVPAEEVL
+446 FYRTIPAEEVL

-462 FAESGEQG
+462 FAEPNEQG

-484 QKNPAAMV
+484 QKNRAAMA

-512 RYGNGYWMAGVSGE
+512 RYGNGYWVMVNGE
-526 RW
+526 

>member
-16 KKPAAPV
+16 KKHAAPV
-23 AIESAPN
+23 RNESVPN
-30 NCEYLLS
+30 NCENLLA
-37 NLQRI
+37 NQQRI
-42 CTMLPDGEASV
+42 CAMLPDGEASV

-61 ICLTWNTAVQA
+61 ICQTWDTVMQA

-91 EVVEWAEAKEGEE
+91 EVVEWVETPIKEE
-104 HPIYNKEGNGGEEP
+104 KTKTKP
-118 VMKSVVKEEVTVKET
+118 VIQEEVTVKET
-133 LKPSRQ
+133 VKPTRQ
-139 QLTMRRL
+139 QQTMRRL

-170 NTESDEDAHHLTYR
+170 NTEEPDEDTHHRTYR

-215 SEHVLAYH
+215 SEHAPAYH

-230 YLPRWDGKDRLKEL
+230 HLPRWDGKDRVKEL
-244 AKRVSDND
+244 ARRVSDND
-252 LWVRSFHRWMLAVTA
+252 LWVRSFHRWMLGVTA

-287 SAVQGMGKS
+287 STMQGMGKS

-423 LDSGERCWFNK
+423 LNGGARCWFNK

-446 FYRTVPAEEVL
+446 FYRTIPAEEVL

-462 FAESGEQG
+462 FAEPNEQG

-478 IYAVLK
+478 IYATLK
-484 QKNPAAMV
+484 QKNPAAMA

-512 RYGNGYWMAGVSGE
+512 RYGNGYWMAAVNG
-526 RW
+526 

>member
-23 AIESAPN
+23 ITESEPN
-30 NCEYLLS
+30 NCEYLLA

-42 CTMLPDGEASV
+42 CAMLPDGEASV

-61 ICLTWNTAVQA
+61 ICLTWDTAVQA
-72 NADSIKKNKE
+72 NANNIKKNKE

-91 EVVEWAEAKEGEE
+91 EIVEWAETPMKEE
-104 HPIYNKEGNGGEEP
+104 KTKTEP
-118 VMKSVVKEEVTVKET
+118 VVQEEVTMKET
-133 LKPSRQ
+133 VKPTRQ

-161 TDRAECAVL
+161 TDRPECAVL
-170 NTESDEDAHHLTYR
+170 NTEQPNQDPHHLTYR

-215 SEHVLAYH
+215 SEHAPAYH

-230 YLPRWDGKDRLKEL
+230 HLPRWDGKDRVKEL

-267 QWMNNNGQEQR
+267 QWMNNNGQGQR

-287 SAVQGMGKS
+287 STVQGMGKS
-296 TFCRMLLPKELRQ
+296 TFCRMLLPKELRP

-365 RSTEPL
+365 RSY
-371 PRIASFIG
+371 
-379 TANRKDLLVD
+379 
-389 ASGSRRFICIEVE
+389 
-402 KQIDCTTPIDHA
+402 
-414 QLYAQLKEE
+414 LY
-423 LDSGERCWFNK
+423 
-434 QEEAEIQQHNRA
+434 
-446 FYRTVPAEEVL
+446 
-457 ESCFR
+457 
-462 FAESGEQG
+462 
-470 ARLMSAAD
+470 
-478 IYAVLK
+478 
-484 QKNPAAMV
+484 
-492 GYSCMAFS
+492 
-500 RLLAQTGRRVHT
+500 
-512 RYGNGYWMAGVSGE
+512 
-526 RW
+526 

>member
-1 MNLFHHFLHLLSGSS
+1 MNLFQHFRHLLSGAS

-23 AIESAPN
+23 RNEYEPN
-30 NCEYLLS
+30 NCEYLLA

-42 CTMLPDGEASV
+42 CAMLPDGEASV

-61 ICLTWNTAVQA
+61 IYLTWDTAMQA
-72 NADSIKKNKE
+72 NADNIKKKNKE

-91 EVVEWAEAKEGEE
+91 EVVEWVETHEGEE
-104 HPIYNKEGNGGEEP
+104 KTELKATEKEN
-118 VMKSVVKEEVTVKET
+118 VAVKESSNPT
-133 LKPSRQ
+133 RQ
-139 QLTMRRL
+139 QQTMRRL
-146 LNFLQLH
+146 LAFLQLH
-153 YAFRYNRL
+153 YAFRYNRM
-161 TDRAECAVL
+161 TDRAECAIL
-170 NTESDEDAHHLTYR
+170 NTEQPDEDAHQLTYR

-215 SEHVLAYH
+215 SEHAPAYH

-230 YLPRWDGKDRLKEL
+230 HLPRWDGKDRVKEL
-244 AKRVSDND
+244 ARRVSDND

-267 QWMNNNGQEQR
+267 QWMNNNEQGQR

-287 SAVQGMGKS
+287 STVQGMGKS

-402 KQIDCTTPIDHA
+402 KQIDCTTSIDHA

-423 LDSGERCWFNK
+423 LDSGGRCWFNK
-434 QEEAEIQQHNRA
+434 QEETEIQQHNRA
-446 FYRTVPAEEVL
+446 FYRTIPAEEVL

-478 IYAVLK
+478 IYAILK
-484 QKNPAAMV
+484 QKNRAAMA

-500 RLLAQTGRRVHT
+500 HLLAQTERRVHT
-512 RYGNGYWMAGVSGE
+512 RYGNGYWVSAVIP
-526 RW
+526 

>member
-1 MNLFHHFLHLLSGSS
+1 MNLFHHFFHLLSGSS
-16 KKPAAPV
+16 KKPAASV
-23 AIESAPN
+23 RNEFEPN
-30 NCEYLLS
+30 NCEYLLA

-42 CTMLPDGEASV
+42 CAMLPDGEASV

-61 ICLTWNTAVQA
+61 ICLTWDTAMQA
-72 NADSIKKNKE
+72 NPDSIKKNKE

-91 EVVEWAEAKEGEE
+91 EVVEWAETQEKEKTET
-104 HPIYNKEGNGGEEP
+104 EP
-118 VMKSVVKEEVTVKET
+118 VVHEEVTVKET
-133 LKPSRQ
+133 TKPPRQ

-170 NTESDEDAHHLTYR
+170 NTEQPDEDAHHLTYR

-215 SEHVLAYH
+215 SEHAPAYH

-230 YLPRWDGKDRLKEL
+230 HLPRWDGKDRVREL
-244 AKRVSDND
+244 ARRVSDND
-252 LWVRSFHRWMLAVTA
+252 LWIRSFHRWMLGVTA
-267 QWMNNNGQEQR
+267 HWMNNNELEQR

-287 SAVQGMGKS
+287 STVQGMGKS

-309 YFTESFDLTNITSAE
+309 YFTESFDLTNIASAE

-365 RSTEPL
+365 RSTESL

-402 KQIDCTTPIDHA
+402 KQIDCTTPIEHA

-423 LDSGERCWFNK
+423 LKNGERCWFNK
-434 QEEAEIQQHNRA
+434 QEETEIQQHNRA
-446 FYRTVPAEEVL
+446 FYRTIPAEEVL

-478 IYAVLK
+478 IYTVLK
-484 QKNPAAMV
+484 QKNRAAMA

-512 RYGNGYWMAGVSGE
+512 RYGNGYWVMVNGE
-526 RW
+526 

>member
-1 MNLFHHFLHLLSGSS
+1 MNLFHHFLHLLFGSS
-16 KKPAAPV
+16 KKPAALV
-23 AIESAPN
+23 ITESEPN
-30 NCEYLLS
+30 NCEYLLA

-61 ICLTWNTAVQA
+61 ICLTWDTAMQA

-91 EVVEWAEAKEGEE
+91 EVVEWAETPIKEE
-104 HPIYNKEGNGGEEP
+104 KTKTEP
-118 VMKSVVKEEVTVKET
+118 VVQEEVTVKET
-133 LKPSRQ
+133 VKPTRQ

-170 NTESDEDAHHLTYR
+170 NTEQPDEDAHHLTYR

-215 SEHVLAYH
+215 SEHAPAYH

-230 YLPRWDGKDRLKEL
+230 HLPRWDGKDRVREL
-244 AKRVSDND
+244 ARRVSDND
-252 LWVRSFHRWMLAVTA
+252 LWIRSFHRWMLGVTA
-267 QWMNNNGQEQR
+267 QWMNNNELEQR

-287 SAVQGMGKS
+287 STVQGMGKS
-296 TFCRMLLPKELRQ
+296 TFCRMLLPKELRP
-309 YFTESFDLTNITSAE
+309 YFTESFDLTNISSAE

-423 LDSGERCWFNK
+423 LKNGERCWFNK

-446 FYRTVPAEEVL
+446 FYRTIPAEEVL

-462 FAESGEQG
+462 FTESGEQG
-470 ARLMSAAD
+470 ACLMSAAD
-478 IYAVLK
+478 IYATLK
-484 QKNPAAMV
+484 QKNPAAMA

-512 RYGNGYWMAGVSGE
+512 RYGNGYWVRGRE
-526 RW
+526 

>member
-1 MNLFHHFLHLLSGSS
+1 MNLFHHFLHLLSGTS

-23 AIESAPN
+23 ITESAPN
-30 NCEYLLS
+30 NCEYLLA

-42 CTMLPDGEASV
+42 CAMLPNGEASV
-53 VMGRNKLD
+53 IMGRNKLD

-91 EVVEWAEAKEGEE
+91 EVVEWAETQEKETAKT
-104 HPIYNKEGNGGEEP
+104 EP
-118 VMKSVVKEEVTVKET
+118 VVKEEVTVKET
-133 LKPSRQ
+133 AKPTRQ

-170 NTESDEDAHHLTYR
+170 NTEQPNEDTHHLTYR

-215 SEHVLAYH
+215 SEHAPAYH

-230 YLPRWDGKDRLKEL
+230 HLPRWDGKDRVKEL
-244 AKRVSDND
+244 ARRVSDND
-252 LWVRSFHRWMLAVTA
+252 LWVRSFHRWMLGVTA

-287 SAVQGMGKS
+287 STMQGMGKS

-423 LDSGERCWFNK
+423 LNGGARCWFNK

-446 FYRTVPAEEVL
+446 FYRTIPAEEVL
-457 ESCFR
+457 EACFR
-462 FAESGEQG
+462 FAEPNEQG

-478 IYAVLK
+478 IYATLK
-484 QKNPAAMV
+484 QKNRAVMA

-512 RYGNGYWMAGVSGE
+512 RYGNGYFVIAVSGE
-526 RW
+526 R

>member
-1 MNLFHHFLHLLSGSS
+1 MNLFHHFLHLLSGTS
-16 KKPAAPV
+16 KKPAEPV
-23 AIESAPN
+23 TTESAPN

-42 CTMLPDGEASV
+42 CAMLPDGEACV

-61 ICLTWNTAVQA
+61 ICLTWDTAMQA

-91 EVVEWAEAKEGEE
+91 EVVEWAETQEKETAKT
-104 HPIYNKEGNGGEEP
+104 EP
-118 VMKSVVKEEVTVKET
+118 VVKEEVTVKET
-133 LKPSRQ
+133 AKPTRQ

-170 NTESDEDAHHLTYR
+170 NTESPDQDTHHLTYR
-184 PVDDRLLHTISLAAM
+184 PVDDRLLHTISLAVM

-215 SEHVLAYH
+215 SEHAPAYH

-230 YLPRWDGKDRLKEL
+230 HLPRWDGKDRVKEL
-244 AKRVSDND
+244 ARRVSDND
-252 LWVRSFHRWMLAVTA
+252 LWVRSFHRWMLGVTA
-267 QWMNNNGQEQR
+267 QWMNNNEQEQR

-287 SAVQGMGKS
+287 STVQGMGKS
-296 TFCRMLLPKELRQ
+296 TFCRMLLPKKLRT

-402 KQIDCTTPIDHA
+402 KQIDCTTPVDHA

-423 LDSGERCWFNK
+423 LAGGDRCWFNK

-462 FAESGEQG
+462 FAEPNEQG

-484 QKNPAAMV
+484 QKNRAAMT

-512 RYGNGYWMAGVSGE
+512 RYGNGYWVMVND
-526 RW
+526 